1 MPVGKRGGSE
11 KGERRGGRQKGSLN
25 KKTLIASEK
34 LDELGVDPLEILA
47 TIASGRP
54 LEGASDL
61 PTLDQ
66 RKQAAEKLMPYI
78 YPTLKSIEH
87 KNPDGTGVLE
97 KLTITFK

>member
-1 MPVGKRGGSE
+1 MAVGRKAGTP
-11 KGERRGGRQKGSLN
+11 KTGGRKKGTPN
-25 KKTLIASEK
+25 KKTLIASDK
-34 LDELGVDPLEILA
+34 LEELGVDPLEILA
-47 TIASGRP
+47 TIASGKP
-54 LEGASDL
+54 LEGTADL

-87 KNPDGTGVLE
+87 KNPDGSGILD